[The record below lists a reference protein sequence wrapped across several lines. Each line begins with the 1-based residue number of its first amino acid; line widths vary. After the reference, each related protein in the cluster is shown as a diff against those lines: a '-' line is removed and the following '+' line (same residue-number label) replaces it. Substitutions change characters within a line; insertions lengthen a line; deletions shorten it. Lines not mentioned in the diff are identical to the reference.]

1 MHPASPPPDRNG
13 LDALLRNRPFLAL
26 WTGQLLAQVADKVFY
41 VLLIILLKTGDYRP
55 WPVSWQHSENSM
67 LSAVMIAYTL
77 PAIFFGSAAGIF
89 VDRFSKK
96 QMLIGCNVI
105 RALLIVALPF
115 LSKSFV
121 VLLGI
126 TFLVSTVTQFFAPA
140 EAAAIPLVVGREGL
154 MSANALFAS
163 STMGGII
170 VGMTIGE
177 PMLSLM
183 RYRWGEGS
191 QEFLLGGLYLVSAIL
206 IYAMRVK
213 EIHPGGS
220 AGNTHPWQ
228 DLKEGLRYLKYNK
241 LVSNAMVQLT
251 ILYSVFAAL
260 QVLAIGLSGKI
271 GLKETQFGFLLA
283 AAGVGMVLGAAFL
296 GHWGD
301 RVYNKPLP
309 LIGFL
314 MMGFVLAMFAF
325 TRQLWVGLGLSS
337 LFGFGASLI
346 NGPMQALIQE
356 KTPESMRGKVF
367 GLENNAINIALS
379 LPLAITGPLTDAV
392 SKAVGSDDLGLRV
405 VLMSLGFLV
414 SVMGI
419 AAWQHTRKVL
429 QDVV

>member
-1 MHPASPPPDRNG
+1 MHPASPPPDRSG

-26 WTGQLLAQVADKVFY
+26 WTGQLLAQVADKIFY
-41 VLLIILLKTGDYRP
+41 VLLIILLKTGGYTP
-55 WPVSWQHSENSM
+55 GQNTEHSM

-77 PAIFFGSAAGIF
+77 PAIVFGSAAGIV

-96 QMLIGCNVI
+96 QMLIACNVI

-115 LSKSFV
+115 LPKAFV
-121 VLLGI
+121 VLLTM

-140 EAAAIPLVVGREGL
+140 EAAAIPLAVGREGL

-177 PMLSLM
+177 PLFS
-183 RYRWGEGS
+183 WVKHSFGAAS
-191 QEFLLGGLYLVSAIL
+191 QEFLLGGLYLISAGL
-206 IYAMRVK
+206 IYTMRIK
-213 EIHPGGS
+213 EAHPGSSGK
-220 AGNTHPWQ
+220 NVHPWQ
-228 DLKEGLRYLKYNK
+228 DLKEGLRYLKHNH

-260 QVLAIGLSGKI
+260 QVLAIALSGKI

-283 AAGVGMVLGAAFL
+283 AAGIGMVFGAAFL

-301 RVYNKPLP
+301 RFHQKPLP

-325 TRQLWVGLGLSS
+325 VRQLWVGFGLSAV
-337 LFGFGASLI
+337 FGFGASLI

-379 LPLAITGPLTDAV
+379 LPLALTGPLTDAV
-392 SKAVGSDDLGLRV
+392 SKSVGSDDLGLRI
-405 VLMSLGFLV
+405 VLLSLGFLV
-414 SVMGI
+414 SVMGM
-419 AAWQHTRKVL
+419 AAWRHTRKVL
-429 QDVV
+429 QDVL

>member
-1 MHPASPPPDRNG
+1 MQS
-13 LDALLRNRPFLAL
+13 F
-26 WTGQLLAQVADKVFY
+26 Q
-41 VLLIILLKTGDYRP
+41 
-55 WPVSWQHSENSM
+55 NSM
-67 LSAVMIAYTL
+67 LSMVMIAYTV
-77 PAIFFGSAAGIF
+77 PAIVFGSAAGIV

-105 RALLIVALPF
+105 RAVLIVALAF
-115 LSKSFV
+115 LPKTFV
-121 VLLGI
+121 ILLAI
-126 TFLVSTVTQFFAPA
+126 TFLVSTITQFFAPA
-140 EAAAIPLVVGREGL
+140 EAAAIPLAVGREGL

-177 PMLSLM
+177 PIFTWIKHS
-183 RYRWGEGS
+183 YGPAS
-191 QEFLLGGLYLVSAIL
+191 QEFFLGGLYLISAAL
-206 IYAMRVK
+206 IYAMQIK
-213 EIHPGGS
+213 EPHVGS
-220 AGNTHPWQ
+220 NGKNIHPWQ
-228 DLKEGLRYLKYNK
+228 DFKEALRYLKHNS

-260 QVLAIGLSGKI
+260 QVLAIALSGKI

-283 AAGVGMVLGAAFL
+283 AAGVGMVFGAAFL

-301 RVYNKPLP
+301 RMHHKPLP

-325 TRQLWVGLGLSS
+325 ARVLWLGFGLSA

-379 LPLAITGPLTDAV
+379 LPLALTGPLTDTV
-392 SKAVGSDDLGLRV
+392 SKAVGSDDLGLRI
-405 VLMSLGFLV
+405 VLLSLGFLV
-414 SVMGI
+414 AVMGL

-429 QDVV
+429 QA

>member
-1 MHPASPPPDRNG
+1 MHPASPPPDRSG

-26 WTGQLLAQVADKVFY
+26 WTGQLLAQVADKIFY
-41 VLLIILLKTGDYRP
+41 VLLIILLKTGGYTP
-55 WPVSWQHSENSM
+55 GQNTEHSM

-77 PAIFFGSAAGIF
+77 PAIVFGSAAGIV

-96 QMLIGCNVI
+96 QMLIACNVI
-105 RALLIVALPF
+105 RAVLIVALPF
-115 LSKSFV
+115 LPKAFF
-121 VLLGI
+121 VLLTM

-140 EAAAIPLVVGREGL
+140 EAAAIPLAVGREGL

-177 PMLSLM
+177 PLFS
-183 RYRWGEGS
+183 WVKHSFGAAS
-191 QEFLLGGLYLVSAIL
+191 QEFLLGGLYLISAGL
-206 IYAMRVK
+206 IYTMRIK
-213 EIHPGGS
+213 EAHAGS
-220 AGNTHPWQ
+220 SGKNVHPWQ
-228 DLKEGLRYLKYNK
+228 DLKEGLRYLKHNH

-260 QVLAIGLSGKI
+260 QVLAIALSGKI

-283 AAGVGMVLGAAFL
+283 AAGVGMVFGAAFL
-296 GHWGD
+296 GHWGASFHQ
-301 RVYNKPLP
+301 KPLP

-325 TRQLWVGLGLSS
+325 VRQLWVGFGLSA

-379 LPLAITGPLTDAV
+379 LPLALTGPLTDAV
-392 SKAVGSDDLGLRV
+392 SKAVGSDDLGLRI
-405 VLMSLGFLV
+405 VLLSLGFLV
-414 SVMGI
+414 SVMGM
-419 AAWQHTRKVL
+419 AAWRHTRKVL

>member
-1 MHPASPPPDRNG
+1 MHPASPPPDRSG

-26 WTGQLLAQVADKVFY
+26 WTGQLLAQVADKIFY
-41 VLLIILLKTGDYRP
+41 VLLIILLKTGGYTP
-55 WPVSWQHSENSM
+55 GQNTEHSM

-77 PAIFFGSAAGIF
+77 PAIVFGSAAGIV

-96 QMLIGCNVI
+96 QMLIACNVI

-115 LSKSFV
+115 LPKAFV
-121 VLLGI
+121 VLLTM

-140 EAAAIPLVVGREGL
+140 EAAAIPLAVGREGL

-177 PMLSLM
+177 PLFS
-183 RYRWGEGS
+183 WVKHSFGAAS
-191 QEFLLGGLYLVSAIL
+191 QEFLLGGLYLISAGL
-206 IYAMRVK
+206 IYTMRIK
-213 EIHPGGS
+213 EAHAGS
-220 AGNTHPWQ
+220 SGKNVHPWQ
-228 DLKEGLRYLKYNK
+228 DLKEGLRYLKHNH

-260 QVLAIGLSGKI
+260 QVLAIALSGKI

-283 AAGVGMVLGAAFL
+283 AAGVGMVFGAAFL
-296 GHWGD
+296 GHWGASFHQ
-301 RVYNKPLP
+301 KPLP

-325 TRQLWVGLGLSS
+325 VRQLWVGFGLSA

-379 LPLAITGPLTDAV
+379 LPLALTGPLTDAV
-392 SKAVGSDDLGLRV
+392 SKAVGSDDLGLRI
-405 VLMSLGFLV
+405 VLLSLGFLV
-414 SVMGI
+414 SVMGM
-419 AAWQHTRKVL
+419 AAWRHTRKVL
-429 QDVV
+429 QDVL

>member
-1 MHPASPPPDRNG
+1 MHPASPPPDRSG

-26 WTGQLLAQVADKVFY
+26 WTGQLLAQVADKIFY
-41 VLLIILLKTGDYRP
+41 VLLIILIKTGGYI
-55 WPVSWQHSENSM
+55 PVQSFQNSM
-67 LSAVMIAYTL
+67 LSMVMIAYTV
-77 PAIFFGSAAGIF
+77 PAIVFGSAAGIV

-105 RALLIVALPF
+105 RAVLIVALAF
-115 LSKSFV
+115 LPKTFV
-121 VLLGI
+121 ILLAI
-126 TFLVSTVTQFFAPA
+126 TFLVSTITQFFAPA
-140 EAAAIPLVVGREGL
+140 EAAAIPLAVGREGL

-177 PMLSLM
+177 PIFTWIKHSYGLA
-183 RYRWGEGS
+183 S
-191 QEFLLGGLYLVSAIL
+191 QEFFLGGLYLISAAL
-206 IYAMRVK
+206 IYAMQIK
-213 EIHPGGS
+213 EPHVGS
-220 AGNTHPWQ
+220 NGKNIHPWQ
-228 DLKEGLRYLKYNK
+228 DFKEALRYLKHNS

-260 QVLAIGLSGKI
+260 QVLAIALSGKI

-283 AAGVGMVLGAAFL
+283 AAGVGMVFGAAFL

-301 RVYNKPLP
+301 RMHHKPLP

-325 TRQLWVGLGLSS
+325 ARVLWLGFGLSA

-379 LPLAITGPLTDAV
+379 LPLALTGPLTDAV
-392 SKAVGSDDLGLRV
+392 SKAVGSDDLGLRI
-405 VLMSLGFLV
+405 VLLSLGFLV
-414 SVMGI
+414 AVMGL

-429 QDVV
+429 QA

>member
-1 MHPASPPPDRNG
+1 MHPASPPPDRSG

-26 WTGQLLAQVADKVFY
+26 WTGQLLAQVADKIFY
-41 VLLIILLKTGDYRP
+41 VLLIILLKTGGYTP
-55 WPVSWQHSENSM
+55 GQNTEHSM

-77 PAIFFGSAAGIF
+77 PAIVFGSAAGIV

-96 QMLIGCNVI
+96 QMLIACNVI
-105 RALLIVALPF
+105 RAVLIIALPF
-115 LSKSFV
+115 LPKAFV
-121 VLLGI
+121 VLLTM

-140 EAAAIPLVVGREGL
+140 EAAAIPLAVGREGL

-177 PMLSLM
+177 PLFS
-183 RYRWGEGS
+183 WVKHSFGAAS
-191 QEFLLGGLYLVSAIL
+191 QEFLLGGLYLISAGL
-206 IYAMRVK
+206 IYTMRIK
-213 EIHPGGS
+213 EAHAGS
-220 AGNTHPWQ
+220 SGKNVHPWQ
-228 DLKEGLRYLKYNK
+228 DLKEGLRYLKHNH

-260 QVLAIGLSGKI
+260 QVLAIALSGKI

-283 AAGVGMVLGAAFL
+283 AAGVGMVFGAAFL
-296 GHWGD
+296 GHWGASFHQ
-301 RVYNKPLP
+301 KPLP

-325 TRQLWVGLGLSS
+325 VRQLWVGFGLSA

-379 LPLAITGPLTDAV
+379 LPLALTGPLTDAV
-392 SKAVGSDDLGLRV
+392 SKAVGSDDLGLRI
-405 VLMSLGFLV
+405 VLLSLGFLV
-414 SVMGI
+414 SVMGM
-419 AAWQHTRKVL
+419 AAWRHTRKVL
-429 QDVV
+429 QDVL

>member
-1 MHPASPPPDRNG
+1 MHPASPPPDRSG

-26 WTGQLLAQVADKVFY
+26 WTGQLLAQVADKIFY

-55 WPVSWQHSENSM
+55 WPVSWQYSENSM

-77 PAIFFGSAAGIF
+77 PAIFFGSAAGIV

-96 QMLIGCNVI
+96 QMLIGCNAI
-105 RALLIVALPF
+105 RAVLIVALPF
-115 LSKSFV
+115 LPKTFV
-121 VLLGI
+121 VLLAI

-140 EAAAIPLVVGREGL
+140 EAAAIPLAVGREGL

-177 PMLSLM
+177 PLFSWVKHSFGPA
-183 RYRWGEGS
+183 Y
-191 QEFLLGGLYLVSAIL
+191 QEFLLGGLYLISAGL
-206 IYAMRVK
+206 IYAMHIK
-213 EIHPGGS
+213 ENHGGS
-220 AGNTHPWQ
+220 GAKNVHPWQ
-228 DLKEGLRYLKYNK
+228 DLKEGLRYLKHNH

-260 QVLAIGLSGKI
+260 QVLAIALSGKI

-283 AAGVGMVLGAAFL
+283 AAGVGMVFGAAFL

-301 RVYNKPLP
+301 RMQQKPLP
-309 LIGFL
+309 LLGFL

-325 TRQLWVGLGLSS
+325 TRQLWLGFSLSA

-379 LPLAITGPLTDAV
+379 LPLAVTGPLTDAV
-392 SKAVGSDDLGLRV
+392 SKVVGSDDLGLRI
-405 VLMSLGFLV
+405 VLLSLGFLV
-414 SVMGI
+414 SVMGM
-419 AAWQHTRKVL
+419 AAWHHTRKVL
-429 QDVV
+429 KDAL

>member
-13 LDALLRNRPFLAL
+13 LDALFRNRPFLAL
-26 WTGQLLAQVADKVFY
+26 WTGQLLAQVADKIFY
-41 VLLIILLKTGDYRP
+41 VLLIILLKTGGYTP
-55 WPVSWQHSENSM
+55 GHNSENSM
-67 LSAVMIAYTL
+67 LSAVMIAYTV
-77 PAIFFGSAAGIF
+77 PAIVFGSIAGIV

-105 RALLIVALPF
+105 RALLIVAMTFLP
-115 LSKSFV
+115 KAFV
-121 VLLGI
+121 VLLVI

-140 EAAAIPLVVGREGL
+140 EAAAIPLAVGREGL

-177 PMLSLM
+177 PLFSLIKQS
-183 RYRWGEGS
+183 YGAGS
-191 QEFLLGGLYLVSAIL
+191 REFLLAALYLISAGL
-206 IYAMRVK
+206 IYGMRIK
-213 EIHPGGS
+213 ENHAGS
-220 AGNTHPWQ
+220 SAKKIHPWQ
-228 DLKEGLRYLKYNK
+228 DFKEGLRYLKSNP
-241 LVSNAMVQLT
+241 LVSNAMLQLT

-260 QVLAIGLSGKI
+260 QVLAIALSGKI

-283 AAGVGMVLGAAFL
+283 AAGVGMVFGAAFL

-325 TRQLWVGLGLSS
+325 TRQLWLGFSLSA

-356 KTPESMRGKVF
+356 QTPESMRGKVF
-367 GLENNAINIALS
+367 GFENNAINIALS

-392 SKAVGSDDLGLRV
+392 GKAVGSDDLGLRI
-405 VLMSLGFLV
+405 VLLSLGCLV
-414 SVMGI
+414 PVMGLV
-419 AAWQHTRKVL
+419 AWRHTRHVL

>member
-1 MHPASPPPDRNG
+1 MHPASPPPDRSG

-26 WTGQLLAQVADKVFY
+26 WTGQLLAQVADKIFY
-41 VLLIILLKTGDYRP
+41 VLLIILIKTGGYIP
-55 WPVSWQHSENSM
+55 AQSFQNSM
-67 LSAVMIAYTL
+67 LSMVMIAYTV
-77 PAIFFGSAAGIF
+77 PAIVFGSAAGIV

-105 RALLIVALPF
+105 RAVLIVALAF
-115 LSKSFV
+115 LPKTFV
-121 VLLGI
+121 ILLAI
-126 TFLVSTVTQFFAPA
+126 TFLVSTITQFFAPA
-140 EAAAIPLVVGREGL
+140 EAAAIPLAVGREGL

-177 PMLSLM
+177 PIFTWIKHSYGLA
-183 RYRWGEGS
+183 S
-191 QEFLLGGLYLVSAIL
+191 QEFFLGGLYLISAAL
-206 IYAMRVK
+206 IYAMQIK
-213 EIHPGGS
+213 EPHVGS
-220 AGNTHPWQ
+220 NGKNIHPWQ
-228 DLKEGLRYLKYNK
+228 DFKEALRYLKHNS

-260 QVLAIGLSGKI
+260 QVLAIALSGKI

-283 AAGVGMVLGAAFL
+283 AAGVGMVFGAAFL

-301 RVYNKPLP
+301 RMYHKPLP

-325 TRQLWVGLGLSS
+325 ARVLWLGFGLSA

-379 LPLAITGPLTDAV
+379 LPLALTGPLTDAV
-392 SKAVGSDDLGLRV
+392 SKAVGSDDLGLRI
-405 VLMSLGFLV
+405 VLLSLGFLV
-414 SVMGI
+414 AVMGL

-429 QDVV
+429 QA

>member
-1 MHPASPPPDRNG
+1 MHPASPPPDRSG

-26 WTGQLLAQVADKVFY
+26 WTGQLLAQVADKIFY
-41 VLLIILLKTGDYRP
+41 VLLIILIKTGGYI
-55 WPVSWQHSENSM
+55 PVQSFQNSM
-67 LSAVMIAYTL
+67 LSMVMIAYTV
-77 PAIFFGSAAGIF
+77 PAIVFGSAAGIV

-105 RALLIVALPF
+105 RAVLIVALAF
-115 LSKSFV
+115 LPKTFV
-121 VLLGI
+121 ILLAI
-126 TFLVSTVTQFFAPA
+126 TFLVSTITQFFAPA
-140 EAAAIPLVVGREGL
+140 EAAAIPLAVGREGL

-177 PMLSLM
+177 PIFTWIKHSYGLA
-183 RYRWGEGS
+183 S
-191 QEFLLGGLYLVSAIL
+191 QEFFLGGLYLISAAL
-206 IYAMRVK
+206 IYAMQIK
-213 EIHPGGS
+213 EPHVGS
-220 AGNTHPWQ
+220 NGKNIHPWQ
-228 DLKEGLRYLKYNK
+228 DFKEALRYLKHNS

-260 QVLAIGLSGKI
+260 QVLAIALSGKI

-283 AAGVGMVLGAAFL
+283 AAGVGMVFGAAFL

-301 RVYNKPLP
+301 RMHHKPLP

-325 TRQLWVGLGLSS
+325 ARVLWLGFGLSA

-379 LPLAITGPLTDAV
+379 LPLALTGPLTDAV
-392 SKAVGSDDLGLRV
+392 SKAVGSDDLGLRI
-405 VLMSLGFLV
+405 VLLSLGFLV
-414 SVMGI
+414 TVMGL

-429 QDVV
+429 QAEKHL

>member
-1 MHPASPPPDRNG
+1 MHPASPPPDRSG

-26 WTGQLLAQVADKVFY
+26 WTGQLLAQVADKIFY
-41 VLLIILLKTGDYRP
+41 VLLIILLKTGGYTP
-55 WPVSWQHSENSM
+55 GQNTEHSM

-77 PAIFFGSAAGIF
+77 PAIVFGSAAGIV

-96 QMLIGCNVI
+96 QMLIACNVI

-115 LSKSFV
+115 LPKAFV
-121 VLLGI
+121 VLLTM

-140 EAAAIPLVVGREGL
+140 EAAAIPLAVGREGL

-177 PMLSLM
+177 PLFS
-183 RYRWGEGS
+183 WVKHSFGPAS
-191 QEFLLGGLYLVSAIL
+191 QEFLLGGLYLISAGL
-206 IYAMRVK
+206 IYTMRIK
-213 EIHPGGS
+213 EAHAGS
-220 AGNTHPWQ
+220 SGKNVHPWQ
-228 DLKEGLRYLKYNK
+228 DLKEGLRYLKHNH

-260 QVLAIGLSGKI
+260 QVLAIALSGKI

-283 AAGVGMVLGAAFL
+283 AAGVGMVFGAAFL
-296 GHWGD
+296 GHWGASFHQ
-301 RVYNKPLP
+301 KPLP

-325 TRQLWVGLGLSS
+325 VRQLWVGFGLSAV
-337 LFGFGASLI
+337 FGFGASLI

-379 LPLAITGPLTDAV
+379 LPLALTGPLTDAV
-392 SKAVGSDDLGLRV
+392 SKAVGSDDLGLRI
-405 VLMSLGFLV
+405 VLLSLGFLV
-414 SVMGI
+414 SVMGM
-419 AAWQHTRKVL
+419 AAWRHTRKVL

>member
-1 MHPASPPPDRNG
+1 MHPASPPPDRSG

-26 WTGQLLAQVADKVFY
+26 WTGQLLAQVADKIFY
-41 VLLIILLKTGDYRP
+41 VLLIILLKTGGYIP
-55 WPVSWQHSENSM
+55 GQNFENSM
-67 LSAVMIAYTL
+67 LSMVMIAYTV
-77 PAIFFGSAAGIF
+77 PAIVFGSAAGIV

-105 RALLIVALPF
+105 RAMLIVALPF
-115 LSKSFV
+115 LPKTFV
-121 VLLGI
+121 VLLVI
-126 TFLVSTVTQFFAPA
+126 TFLVSTITQFFAPA
-140 EAAAIPLVVGREGL
+140 EAAAVPLAVGREGL
-154 MSANALFAS
+154 MAANALFAS

-170 VGMTIGE
+170 IGMTIGE
-177 PMLSLM
+177 PVFTWIKHS
-183 RYRWGEGS
+183 YGS
-191 QEFLLGGLYLVSAIL
+191 AYQEFFLGGLYLISAAL
-206 IYAMRVK
+206 IYAMRIK
-213 EIHPGGS
+213 ETHVGS
-220 AGNTHPWQ
+220 NAKNIHPWQ
-228 DLKEGLRYLKYNK
+228 DFKEGLRYLKHNR

-260 QVLAIGLSGKI
+260 QVLAIALSGKI

-283 AAGVGMVLGAAFL
+283 AAGVGMVFGAAFL

-301 RVYNKPLP
+301 RMHHKPLP

-325 TRQLWVGLGLSS
+325 TRQLWLGFGLSA

-392 SKAVGSDDLGLRV
+392 SKAVSSDDLGLRI

-414 SVMGI
+414 ALMGI
-419 AAWQHTRKVL
+419 AAWRHTSKVL
-429 QDVV
+429 KDAL

>member
-1 MHPASPPPDRNG
+1 MHPASPPPDRSG

-26 WTGQLLAQVADKVFY
+26 WTGQLLAQVADKIFY

-67 LSAVMIAYTL
+67 LSAVMIAYTV
-77 PAIFFGSAAGIF
+77 PAIVFGSVAGIV

-96 QMLIGCNVI
+96 QMLIACNVI
-105 RALLIVALPF
+105 RAALIVALPF
-115 LSKSFV
+115 LPKAFV
-121 VLLGI
+121 VLLTM
-126 TFLVSTVTQFFAPA
+126 TFLISTVTQFFAPA
-140 EAAAIPLVVGREGL
+140 EQAAIPLAVGREGL

-177 PMLSLM
+177 PLFS
-183 RYRWGEGS
+183 WVKHSFGAAS
-191 QEFLLGGLYLVSAIL
+191 QEFLLGGLYLISAGL
-206 IYAMRVK
+206 IYAMRIK
-213 EIHPGGS
+213 ESHAGS
-220 AGNTHPWQ
+220 SGKNVHPWQ
-228 DLKEGLRYLKYNK
+228 DLKEGLRYLKHNH

-260 QVLAIGLSGKI
+260 QVLAIALSGKI

-283 AAGVGMVLGAAFL
+283 AAGVGMVFGAAFL
-296 GHWGD
+296 GHWGG
-301 RVYNKPLP
+301 RFHHKPLP

-325 TRQLWVGLGLSS
+325 TRQLWVGFGLSA

-379 LPLAITGPLTDAV
+379 VPLAITGPLTDAV
-392 SKAVGSDDLGLRV
+392 SKAVRSDDLGLRI
-405 VLMSLGFLV
+405 VLLSLGFLV
-414 SVMGI
+414 SVMGM
-419 AAWQHTRKVL
+419 AAWRHTRKVL
-429 QDVV
+429 QDVI

>member
-1 MHPASPPPDRNG
+1 MHPASPPPDRSG

-26 WTGQLLAQVADKVFY
+26 WTGQLLAQVADKIFY
-41 VLLIILLKTGDYRP
+41 VLLIILLKTGGYTP
-55 WPVSWQHSENSM
+55 GQNTEHSM

-77 PAIFFGSAAGIF
+77 PAIVFGSAAGIV

-96 QMLIGCNVI
+96 QMLIACNLI
-105 RALLIVALPF
+105 RAVLIVALPF
-115 LSKSFV
+115 LPKAFF
-121 VLLGI
+121 VLLTM

-140 EAAAIPLVVGREGL
+140 EAAAIPLAVGREGL

-177 PMLSLM
+177 PLFS
-183 RYRWGEGS
+183 WVKHSFGAAS
-191 QEFLLGGLYLVSAIL
+191 QQFLLGGLYLISAGL
-206 IYAMRVK
+206 IYAMRIK
-213 EIHPGGS
+213 EAHGGS
-220 AGNTHPWQ
+220 SGKNVHPWQ
-228 DLKEGLRYLKYNK
+228 DLKEGLRYVKHNH

-260 QVLAIGLSGKI
+260 QVLAIALSGKI

-283 AAGVGMVLGAAFL
+283 AAGVGMVFGAAFL

-301 RVYNKPLP
+301 RFHHKPLP

-325 TRQLWVGLGLSS
+325 VRQLWVGFGLSA

-379 LPLAITGPLTDAV
+379 LPLALTGPLTDAV
-392 SKAVGSDDLGLRV
+392 SKAVGSDDLGLRI
-405 VLMSLGFLV
+405 VLLSLGFLV
-414 SVMGI
+414 SLMGM
-419 AAWQHTRKVL
+419 AAWRHTRKVL

>member
-1 MHPASPPPDRNG
+1 MHPASPPPDRSG

-26 WTGQLLAQVADKVFY
+26 WTGQLLAQVADKIFY
-41 VLLIILLKTGDYRP
+41 VLLIILLKTGGYTP
-55 WPVSWQHSENSM
+55 GSNTEHSM

-77 PAIFFGSAAGIF
+77 PAIVFGSAAGIV

-96 QMLIGCNVI
+96 QMLIACNVI

-115 LSKSFV
+115 LPKAFV
-121 VLLGI
+121 VLLTM

-140 EAAAIPLVVGREGL
+140 EAAAIPLAVGREGL

-177 PMLSLM
+177 PLFS
-183 RYRWGEGS
+183 WVKHSFGAAS
-191 QEFLLGGLYLVSAIL
+191 QEFLLGGLYLISAGL
-206 IYAMRVK
+206 IYTMRIK
-213 EIHPGGS
+213 EAHAGS
-220 AGNTHPWQ
+220 SGKNVHPWQ
-228 DLKEGLRYLKYNK
+228 DLKEGLRYLKHNH

-260 QVLAIGLSGKI
+260 QVLAIALSGKI

-283 AAGVGMVLGAAFL
+283 AAGVGMVFGAAFL

-301 RVYNKPLP
+301 RFHQKPLP

-325 TRQLWVGLGLSS
+325 VRHLWVGFGLSAV
-337 LFGFGASLI
+337 FGFGASLI

-379 LPLAITGPLTDAV
+379 LPLALTGPLTDAV
-392 SKAVGSDDLGLRV
+392 SKAVGSDDLGLRI
-405 VLMSLGFLV
+405 VLLSLGFLV
-414 SVMGI
+414 SVMGM
-419 AAWQHTRKVL
+419 AAWRHTRKVL

>member
-1 MHPASPPPDRNG
+1 MHPASPPPDRSG

-26 WTGQLLAQVADKVFY
+26 WTGQLLAQVADKIFY
-41 VLLIILLKTGDYRP
+41 VLLIILLKTGGYTP
-55 WPVSWQHSENSM
+55 GQNTEHSM

-77 PAIFFGSAAGIF
+77 PAIVFGSAAGIV

-96 QMLIGCNVI
+96 QMLIACNVI
-105 RALLIVALPF
+105 RAVLIVALPF
-115 LSKSFV
+115 LPKAFV
-121 VLLGI
+121 VLLTM

-140 EAAAIPLVVGREGL
+140 EAAAIPLAVGREGL

-177 PMLSLM
+177 PLFS
-183 RYRWGEGS
+183 WVKHSFGAAS
-191 QEFLLGGLYLVSAIL
+191 QEFLLGGLYLISAGL
-206 IYAMRVK
+206 IYTMRIK
-213 EIHPGGS
+213 EAHPGSSGK
-220 AGNTHPWQ
+220 NIHPWQ
-228 DLKEGLRYLKYNK
+228 DLKEGLRYLKHNH

-260 QVLAIGLSGKI
+260 QVLAIALSGKI

-283 AAGVGMVLGAAFL
+283 AAGVGMVFGAAFL
-296 GHWGD
+296 GHWGASFHQ
-301 RVYNKPLP
+301 KPLP

-325 TRQLWVGLGLSS
+325 VRQLWVGFGLSA

-379 LPLAITGPLTDAV
+379 LPLALTGPLTDAV
-392 SKAVGSDDLGLRV
+392 SKAVGDDDLGLRI
-405 VLMSLGFLV
+405 VLLSLGFLV
-414 SVMGI
+414 SVMGM
-419 AAWQHTRKVL
+419 AAWRHTRKVL

>member
-1 MHPASPPPDRNG
+1 MHPASPPPDRSG

-26 WTGQLLAQVADKVFY
+26 WTGQLLAQVADKIFY
-41 VLLIILLKTGDYRP
+41 VLLIILLKTGGYTP
-55 WPVSWQHSENSM
+55 GQNTEHSM

-77 PAIFFGSAAGIF
+77 PAIVFGSAAGIV

-96 QMLIGCNVI
+96 QMMIACNVI

-115 LSKSFV
+115 LPKAFV
-121 VLLGI
+121 VLLTM

-140 EAAAIPLVVGREGL
+140 EAAAIPLAVGREGL

-177 PMLSLM
+177 PLFS
-183 RYRWGEGS
+183 WVKHSFGAAS
-191 QEFLLGGLYLVSAIL
+191 QEFLLGGLYLISAGL
-206 IYAMRVK
+206 IYTMRIK
-213 EIHPGGS
+213 EAHPGSSGK
-220 AGNTHPWQ
+220 NVHPWQ
-228 DLKEGLRYLKYNK
+228 DLKEGLRYLKQNH

-260 QVLAIGLSGKI
+260 QVLAIALSGKI

-283 AAGVGMVLGAAFL
+283 AAGIGMVFGAAFL
-296 GHWGD
+296 GHWGASFHQ
-301 RVYNKPLP
+301 KPLP

-325 TRQLWVGLGLSS
+325 VRQLWVGFGLSAV
-337 LFGFGASLI
+337 FGFGASLI

-379 LPLAITGPLTDAV
+379 LPLALTGPLTDAV
-392 SKAVGSDDLGLRV
+392 SKAVGSDDLGLRI
-405 VLMSLGFLV
+405 VLLSLGFLV
-414 SVMGI
+414 SVMGM
-419 AAWQHTRKVL
+419 AAWRHTRKVL

>member
-1 MHPASPPPDRNG
+1 MHPASPPPDRSG

-26 WTGQLLAQVADKVFY
+26 WTGQLLAQVADKIFY
-41 VLLIILLKTGDYRP
+41 VLLIILLKTGGYTP
-55 WPVSWQHSENSM
+55 GQNTEHSM

-77 PAIFFGSAAGIF
+77 PAIVFGSAAGIV

-96 QMLIGCNVI
+96 QMLIACNVI
-105 RALLIVALPF
+105 RAVLIVALPF
-115 LSKSFV
+115 LPKAFF
-121 VLLGI
+121 VLLTM

-140 EAAAIPLVVGREGL
+140 EAAAIPLAVGREGL

-177 PMLSLM
+177 PLFS
-183 RYRWGEGS
+183 WVKHSFGAAS
-191 QEFLLGGLYLVSAIL
+191 QEFLLGGLYLISAGL
-206 IYAMRVK
+206 IYTMRIK
-213 EIHPGGS
+213 EAHPGSSGK
-220 AGNTHPWQ
+220 NVHPWQ
-228 DLKEGLRYLKYNK
+228 DLKEGLRYVKHNH

-260 QVLAIGLSGKI
+260 QVLAIALSGKI

-283 AAGVGMVLGAAFL
+283 AAGVGMVFGAAFL
-296 GHWGD
+296 GHWGASFHQ
-301 RVYNKPLP
+301 KPLP

-325 TRQLWVGLGLSS
+325 VRQLWVGFGLSA

-379 LPLAITGPLTDAV
+379 LPLALTGPLTDAV
-392 SKAVGSDDLGLRV
+392 SKAVGSDDLGLRI
-405 VLMSLGFLV
+405 VLLSLGFLV
-414 SVMGI
+414 SVMGM
-419 AAWQHTRKVL
+419 AAWKHTRKVL
-429 QDVV
+429 QDAL

>member
-1 MHPASPPPDRNG
+1 MHPASPPPDRSG

-26 WTGQLLAQVADKVFY
+26 WTGQLLAQVADKIFY
-41 VLLIILLKTGDYRP
+41 VLLIILLKTGGYTP
-55 WPVSWQHSENSM
+55 GQNTEHSM

-77 PAIFFGSAAGIF
+77 PAIVFGSAAGIV

-96 QMLIGCNVI
+96 QMLIACNVI
-105 RALLIVALPF
+105 RAVLIVALPF
-115 LSKSFV
+115 LPKAFV
-121 VLLGI
+121 VLLTI

-140 EAAAIPLVVGREGL
+140 EAAAIPLAVGREGL

-177 PMLSLM
+177 PLFS
-183 RYRWGEGS
+183 WVKHSFGAAS
-191 QEFLLGGLYLVSAIL
+191 QEFLLGGLYLISAGL
-206 IYAMRVK
+206 IYTMRIK
-213 EIHPGGS
+213 EAHPGSSGK
-220 AGNTHPWQ
+220 NVHPWQ
-228 DLKEGLRYLKYNK
+228 DLKEGLRYVKHNH

-260 QVLAIGLSGKI
+260 QVLAIALSGKI

-283 AAGVGMVLGAAFL
+283 AAGVGMVFGAAFL
-296 GHWGD
+296 GHWGASFHH
-301 RVYNKPLP
+301 KPLP

-325 TRQLWVGLGLSS
+325 VRQLWVGFGLSA

-379 LPLAITGPLTDAV
+379 LPLALTGPLTDAV
-392 SKAVGSDDLGLRV
+392 SKAVGSDDLGLRI
-405 VLMSLGFLV
+405 VLLSLGFLV
-414 SVMGI
+414 SVMGM
-419 AAWQHTRKVL
+419 AAWRHTRKVL

>member
-1 MHPASPPPDRNG
+1 MHPASPPPDRSG
-13 LDALLRNRPFLAL
+13 LDALFRNRPFLAL
-26 WTGQLLAQVADKVFY
+26 WTGQLLAQVADKIFY
-41 VLLIILLKTGDYRP
+41 VLLIILLKTGGYTLG
-55 WPVSWQHSENSM
+55 QNSENSM
-67 LSAVMIAYTL
+67 LSMVMIAYTL
-77 PAIFFGSAAGIF
+77 PAIFFGSVAGIV

-105 RALLIVALPF
+105 RALLIVAMPF
-115 LSKSFV
+115 FPKAFV
-121 VLLGI
+121 VLLVI

-140 EAAAIPLVVGREGL
+140 EAAAIPLAVGREGL

-177 PMLSLM
+177 PLFT
-183 RYRWGEGS
+183 WIKNQFGGGS
-191 QEFLLGGLYLVSAIL
+191 REFLLGGLYLISAGL
-206 IYAMRVK
+206 IYAMRIK
-213 EIHPGGS
+213 ETHAGS
-220 AGNTHPWQ
+220 SAKNIHPWQ
-228 DLKEGLRYLKYNK
+228 DFKEGLRYLKRNS

-260 QVLAIGLSGKI
+260 QVLAIALSGKI

-283 AAGVGMVLGAAFL
+283 AAGVGMVFGAAFL

-325 TRQLWVGLGLSS
+325 TRQLWVGFGLSA

-392 SKAVGSDDLGLRV
+392 GKAVGSDDLGLRI
-405 VLMSLGFLV
+405 VLLSLGFLV
-414 SVMGI
+414 PVMGL
-419 AAWQHTRKVL
+419 AAWRHTKNVL

>member
-1 MHPASPPPDRNG
+1 MHPASPPPDRSG

-26 WTGQLLAQVADKVFY
+26 WTGQLLAQVADKIFY
-41 VLLIILLKTGDYRP
+41 VLLIILLKTGGYTP
-55 WPVSWQHSENSM
+55 GQNTEHSM

-77 PAIFFGSAAGIF
+77 PAIVFGSAAGIV

-96 QMLIGCNVI
+96 QMLIACNLI
-105 RALLIVALPF
+105 RAVLIVALPF
-115 LSKSFV
+115 LPKAFF
-121 VLLGI
+121 VLLTM

-140 EAAAIPLVVGREGL
+140 EAAAIPLAVGREGL

-177 PMLSLM
+177 PLFS
-183 RYRWGEGS
+183 WVKHSFGAAS
-191 QEFLLGGLYLVSAIL
+191 QEFLLGGLYLISAGL
-206 IYAMRVK
+206 IYTMRIK
-213 EIHPGGS
+213 EAHGGS
-220 AGNTHPWQ
+220 SGKNVHPWQ
-228 DLKEGLRYLKYNK
+228 DLKEGLRYLKHNH

-260 QVLAIGLSGKI
+260 QVLAIALSGKI

-283 AAGVGMVLGAAFL
+283 AAGVGMVFGAAFL
-296 GHWGD
+296 GHWGASFHQ
-301 RVYNKPLP
+301 KPLP

-325 TRQLWVGLGLSS
+325 VRQLWVGFGLSAM
-337 LFGFGASLI
+337 FGFGASLI

-379 LPLAITGPLTDAV
+379 LPLALTGPLTDAV
-392 SKAVGSDDLGLRV
+392 SKAVGSDDLGLRI
-405 VLMSLGFLV
+405 VLLSLGFLV
-414 SVMGI
+414 SVMGM
-419 AAWQHTRKVL
+419 AAWRHTRKVL
-429 QDVV
+429 QDVL

>member
-41 VLLIILLKTGDYRP
+41 VLLIILLKSGDYRP

-115 LSKSFV
+115 LSKSFI
-121 VLLGI
+121 VLLAI

-183 RYRWGEGS
+183 KYKLGEGS
-191 QEFLLGGLYLVSAIL
+191 QEFLLGGLYVVSAGL

-220 AGNTHPWQ
+220 AGKINPWQ

-283 AAGVGMVLGAAFL
+283 AAGVGMVFGAAFL

-301 RVYNKPLP
+301 RVYKKPLP

-325 TRQLWVGLGLSS
+325 TRQLWLGFSLSAV
-337 LFGFGASLI
+337 FGFGASLV

-419 AAWQHTRKVL
+419 AAWHHTRKVL

>member
-1 MHPASPPPDRNG
+1 MHPASPPPDRSG

-26 WTGQLLAQVADKVFY
+26 WTGQLLAQVADKIFY
-41 VLLIILLKTGDYRP
+41 VLLIILLKTGGYTP
-55 WPVSWQHSENSM
+55 GQNTEHSM

-77 PAIFFGSAAGIF
+77 PAIVFGSAAGIV

-96 QMLIGCNVI
+96 QMLIACNVI

-115 LSKSFV
+115 LPKAFI
-121 VLLGI
+121 VLLTM

-140 EAAAIPLVVGREGL
+140 EAAAIPLAVGREGL

-177 PMLSLM
+177 PLFS
-183 RYRWGEGS
+183 WVKHSFGAAS
-191 QEFLLGGLYLVSAIL
+191 QEFLLGGLYLISAGL
-206 IYAMRVK
+206 IYAMRIK
-213 EIHPGGS
+213 EAHPGSSGK
-220 AGNTHPWQ
+220 NVHPWQ
-228 DLKEGLRYLKYNK
+228 DLKEGLRYLKHNH

-260 QVLAIGLSGKI
+260 QVLAIALSGKI

-283 AAGVGMVLGAAFL
+283 AAGVGMVFGAAFL
-296 GHWGD
+296 GHWGASFHQ
-301 RVYNKPLP
+301 KPLP

-314 MMGFVLAMFAF
+314 MMGLVLAMFAF
-325 TRQLWVGLGLSS
+325 VRQLWVGFGLSAV
-337 LFGFGASLI
+337 FGFGASLI

-379 LPLAITGPLTDAV
+379 LPLALTGPLTDAV
-392 SKAVGSDDLGLRV
+392 SKAVGSDDLGLRI
-405 VLMSLGFLV
+405 VLLSLGFLV
-414 SVMGI
+414 SVMGM
-419 AAWQHTRKVL
+419 AAWRHTRKVL

>member
-1 MHPASPPPDRNG
+1 MHPASPPPDRSG

-26 WTGQLLAQVADKVFY
+26 WTGQLLAQVADKIFY
-41 VLLIILLKTGDYRP
+41 VLLIILLKTGGYTP
-55 WPVSWQHSENSM
+55 GQNTEHSM

-77 PAIFFGSAAGIF
+77 PAIVFGSAAGIV

-96 QMLIGCNVI
+96 QMLIACNVI

-115 LSKSFV
+115 LPKAFV
-121 VLLGI
+121 VLLTM

-140 EAAAIPLVVGREGL
+140 EAAAIPLAVGREGL

-177 PMLSLM
+177 PLFS
-183 RYRWGEGS
+183 WVKHSFGAAS
-191 QEFLLGGLYLVSAIL
+191 QEFLLGGLYLISAGL
-206 IYAMRVK
+206 IYTMRIK
-213 EIHPGGS
+213 EAHGGGS
-220 AGNTHPWQ
+220 GKNVHPWQ
-228 DLKEGLRYLKYNK
+228 DLKEGLRYLKHNH

-260 QVLAIGLSGKI
+260 QVLAIALSGKI

-283 AAGVGMVLGAAFL
+283 AAGVGMVFGAAFL
-296 GHWGD
+296 GHWGASFHQ
-301 RVYNKPLP
+301 KPLP

-325 TRQLWVGLGLSS
+325 VRQLWVGFGLSA

-379 LPLAITGPLTDAV
+379 LPLALTGPLTDAV
-392 SKAVGSDDLGLRV
+392 SKAVGSDDLGLRI
-405 VLMSLGFLV
+405 VLLSLGVLV
-414 SVMGI
+414 SVMGM
-419 AAWQHTRKVL
+419 AAWRHTRKVL

>member
-1 MHPASPPPDRNG
+1 MHPASPPPDRSG

-26 WTGQLLAQVADKVFY
+26 WTGQLLAQVADKIFY
-41 VLLIILLKTGDYRP
+41 VLLIILLKTGGYTP
-55 WPVSWQHSENSM
+55 GQNTEHSM

-77 PAIFFGSAAGIF
+77 PAIVFGSAAGIV

-96 QMLIGCNVI
+96 QMLIACNVI
-105 RALLIVALPF
+105 RAVLIVALPF
-115 LSKSFV
+115 LPKAFV
-121 VLLGI
+121 VLLTM

-140 EAAAIPLVVGREGL
+140 EAAAIPLAVGREGL

-177 PMLSLM
+177 PLFS
-183 RYRWGEGS
+183 WVKHSFGAAS
-191 QEFLLGGLYLVSAIL
+191 QEFLLGGLYLISAGL
-206 IYAMRVK
+206 IYTMRIK
-213 EIHPGGS
+213 EAHPGSSGK
-220 AGNTHPWQ
+220 NVHPWQ
-228 DLKEGLRYLKYNK
+228 DLKEGLRYLKHNH

-260 QVLAIGLSGKI
+260 QVLAIALSGKI

-283 AAGVGMVLGAAFL
+283 AAGVGMVFGAAFL
-296 GHWGD
+296 GHWGASFHQ
-301 RVYNKPLP
+301 KPLP

-325 TRQLWVGLGLSS
+325 VRQLWVGFGLSAV
-337 LFGFGASLI
+337 FGFGASLI

-379 LPLAITGPLTDAV
+379 LPLALTGPLTDAV
-392 SKAVGSDDLGLRV
+392 SNAVGSEDKGLQI
-405 VLMSLGFLV
+405 VLLSLGFLV
-414 SVMGI
+414 SVMGM
-419 AAWQHTRKVL
+419 AAWRHTRKVL
-429 QDVV
+429 QDVL

>member
-1 MHPASPPPDRNG
+1 MHPASPPPDRSG

-26 WTGQLLAQVADKVFY
+26 WTGQLLAQVADKIFY
-41 VLLIILLKTGDYRP
+41 VLLIILLKTGGYTP
-55 WPVSWQHSENSM
+55 GQNTEHSM

-77 PAIFFGSAAGIF
+77 PAIVFGSAAGIV

-96 QMLIGCNVI
+96 QMLIACNVI
-105 RALLIVALPF
+105 RAVLIVALPF
-115 LSKSFV
+115 LPKAFV
-121 VLLGI
+121 VLLTM

-140 EAAAIPLVVGREGL
+140 EAAAIPLAVGREGL

-177 PMLSLM
+177 PLFS
-183 RYRWGEGS
+183 WVKHSFGAAS
-191 QEFLLGGLYLVSAIL
+191 QEFLLGGLYLISAGL
-206 IYAMRVK
+206 IYTMRIK
-213 EIHPGGS
+213 EAHPGSSGK
-220 AGNTHPWQ
+220 NVHPWQ
-228 DLKEGLRYLKYNK
+228 DLKEGLRYVKHNH

-260 QVLAIGLSGKI
+260 QVLAIALSGKI

-283 AAGVGMVLGAAFL
+283 AAGVGMVFGAAFL

-301 RVYNKPLP
+301 RFHQKPLP

-325 TRQLWVGLGLSS
+325 VRHLWVGFGLSA

-379 LPLAITGPLTDAV
+379 LPLALTGPLTDAV
-392 SKAVGSDDLGLRV
+392 SKAVGSDDLGLRI
-405 VLMSLGFLV
+405 VLLSLGFLV
-414 SVMGI
+414 SVMGM
-419 AAWQHTRKVL
+419 AAWRHTRKVL

>member
-1 MHPASPPPDRNG
+1 MHPASPPPDRSG

-26 WTGQLLAQVADKVFY
+26 WTGQLLAQVADKIFY
-41 VLLIILLKTGDYRP
+41 VLLIILLKTGGYTP
-55 WPVSWQHSENSM
+55 GQNTEHSM

-77 PAIFFGSAAGIF
+77 PAIVFGSAAGIV

-96 QMLIGCNVI
+96 QMLIACNVI

-115 LSKSFV
+115 LPKAFV
-121 VLLGI
+121 VLLTM

-140 EAAAIPLVVGREGL
+140 EAAAIPLAVGREGL

-177 PMLSLM
+177 PLFS
-183 RYRWGEGS
+183 WVKHSFGPAS
-191 QEFLLGGLYLVSAIL
+191 QEFLLGGLYLISAGL
-206 IYAMRVK
+206 IYTMRIK
-213 EIHPGGS
+213 EAHAGS
-220 AGNTHPWQ
+220 SGKNIHPWQ
-228 DLKEGLRYLKYNK
+228 DLKEGLRYLKQNH

-260 QVLAIGLSGKI
+260 QVLAIALSGKI

-283 AAGVGMVLGAAFL
+283 AAGIGMVFGAAFL
-296 GHWGD
+296 GHWGASFHQ
-301 RVYNKPLP
+301 KPLP

-325 TRQLWVGLGLSS
+325 VRQLWVGFGLSAV
-337 LFGFGASLI
+337 FGFGASLI

-379 LPLAITGPLTDAV
+379 LPLALTGPLTDAV
-392 SKAVGSDDLGLRV
+392 SKAVGSDDLGLRI
-405 VLMSLGFLV
+405 VLLSLGFLV
-414 SVMGI
+414 SVMGM
-419 AAWQHTRKVL
+419 AAWRHTRKVL

>member
-1 MHPASPPPDRNG
+1 MHPASPPPDRSG

-26 WTGQLLAQVADKVFY
+26 WTGQLLAQVADKIFY
-41 VLLIILLKTGDYRP
+41 VLLIILLKTGGYTP
-55 WPVSWQHSENSM
+55 AQNFENSM
-67 LSAVMIAYTL
+67 LSMVMIAYTV
-77 PAIFFGSAAGIF
+77 PAIVFGSAAGIV

-105 RALLIVALPF
+105 RAVLIVALPF
-115 LSKSFV
+115 LPKTFV
-121 VLLGI
+121 ILLAI
-126 TFLVSTVTQFFAPA
+126 TFLVSTITQFFAPA
-140 EAAAIPLVVGREGL
+140 EAAAIPLAVGREGL

-177 PMLSLM
+177 PVFTWIKHS
-183 RYRWGEGS
+183 YGAAS
-191 QEFLLGGLYLVSAIL
+191 QEFFLGGLYLISAAL
-206 IYAMRVK
+206 IYAMRIK
-213 EIHPGGS
+213 ETHVGS
-220 AGNTHPWQ
+220 NAKNIHPWQ
-228 DLKEGLRYLKYNK
+228 DFKEGLRYLKHNH

-260 QVLAIGLSGKI
+260 QVLAIALSGKI

-283 AAGVGMVLGAAFL
+283 AAGVGMVFGAAFL

-301 RVYNKPLP
+301 RMHHKPLP

-325 TRQLWVGLGLSS
+325 ARVLWVGFALSA

-379 LPLAITGPLTDAV
+379 LPLALTGPLTDAV
-392 SKAVGSDDLGLRV
+392 SKAVGSDDLGLRI
-405 VLMSLGFLV
+405 VLLSLGFLV
-414 SVMGI
+414 SVMGM
-419 AAWQHTRKVL
+419 AAWKHTRKVL
-429 QDVV
+429 QDAL

>member
-1 MHPASPPPDRNG
+1 MHPASPPPDRSG

-26 WTGQLLAQVADKVFY
+26 WTGQLLAQVADKIFY
-41 VLLIILLKTGDYRP
+41 VLLIILLKTGGYTP
-55 WPVSWQHSENSM
+55 GQNTEHSM

-77 PAIFFGSAAGIF
+77 PAIVFGSAAGIV

-96 QMLIGCNVI
+96 QMLIACNVI

-115 LSKSFV
+115 LPKAFI
-121 VLLGI
+121 VLLTM

-140 EAAAIPLVVGREGL
+140 EAAAIPLAVGREGL

-177 PMLSLM
+177 PLFS
-183 RYRWGEGS
+183 WVKHSFGAAS
-191 QEFLLGGLYLVSAIL
+191 QEFLLGGLYLISAGL
-206 IYAMRVK
+206 IYTMRIK
-213 EIHPGGS
+213 EAHPGSSGK
-220 AGNTHPWQ
+220 NVHPWQ
-228 DLKEGLRYLKYNK
+228 DLKEGLRYLKHNH

-260 QVLAIGLSGKI
+260 QVLAIALSGKI

-283 AAGVGMVLGAAFL
+283 AAGVGMVFGAAFL
-296 GHWGD
+296 GHWGASFQQ
-301 RVYNKPLP
+301 KPLP

-325 TRQLWVGLGLSS
+325 VRQLWVGFGLSA

-379 LPLAITGPLTDAV
+379 LPLALTGPLTDAV
-392 SKAVGSDDLGLRV
+392 SKAVGSDDLGLRI
-405 VLMSLGFLV
+405 VLLSLGFLV
-414 SVMGI
+414 SVMGM
-419 AAWQHTRKVL
+419 AAWRHTRKVL

>member
-1 MHPASPPPDRNG
+1 MHPASPPPDRSG

-26 WTGQLLAQVADKVFY
+26 WTGQLLAQVADKIFY
-41 VLLIILLKTGDYRP
+41 VLLIILLKTGDYLP
-55 WPVSWQHSENSM
+55 WPVSWQHSGNSM
-67 LSAVMIAYTL
+67 LSAVMIAYTV
-77 PAIFFGSAAGIF
+77 PAIVFGSVAGIV

-96 QMLIGCNVI
+96 QMLIACNVI
-105 RALLIVALPF
+105 RAGLIVALPF
-115 LSKSFV
+115 LPKAFV
-121 VLLGI
+121 VLLTM
-126 TFLVSTVTQFFAPA
+126 TFLISTVTQFFAPA
-140 EAAAIPLVVGREGL
+140 EAAAVPLVVGREGL

-170 VGMTIGE
+170 IGMTIGE
-177 PMLSLM
+177 PLFS
-183 RYRWGEGS
+183 WVKHSFGSAS
-191 QEFLLGGLYLVSAIL
+191 QEFLLGGLYLISAGL
-206 IYAMRVK
+206 IYAMQIK
-213 EIHPGGS
+213 EGHAGS
-220 AGNTHPWQ
+220 SGKNVHPWQ
-228 DLKEGLRYLKYNK
+228 DLKEGLRYVKHNQ

-260 QVLAIGLSGKI
+260 QVLAIALSGKI

-283 AAGVGMVLGAAFL
+283 AAGVGMVFGAAFL
-296 GHWGD
+296 GHWGG
-301 RVYNKPLP
+301 RFHHKPLP

-325 TRQLWVGLGLSS
+325 TRQLWVGFGLSA

-392 SKAVGSDDLGLRV
+392 SKAVRSDDLGLRI
-405 VLMSLGFLV
+405 VLLSLGFLV
-414 SVMGI
+414 SVMGM
-419 AAWQHTRKVL
+419 AAWKHTRKVL
-429 QDVV
+429 QDVL

>member
-1 MHPASPPPDRNG
+1 MHPASPPPDRSG

-26 WTGQLLAQVADKVFY
+26 WTGQLLAQVADKIFY
-41 VLLIILLKTGDYRP
+41 VLLIILLKTGGYTP
-55 WPVSWQHSENSM
+55 GQNTEHSM

-77 PAIFFGSAAGIF
+77 PAIVFGSAAGIV

-96 QMLIGCNVI
+96 QMLIACNVI

-115 LSKSFV
+115 LPKAFL
-121 VLLGI
+121 VLLTI

-140 EAAAIPLVVGREGL
+140 EAAAVPLAVGREGL

-177 PMLSLM
+177 PLFS
-183 RYRWGEGS
+183 WVKHSFGAAS
-191 QEFLLGGLYLVSAIL
+191 QEFLLGGLYLISAGL
-206 IYAMRVK
+206 IYAMQIK
-213 EIHPGGS
+213 EAHPGSSGK
-220 AGNTHPWQ
+220 NVHPWQ
-228 DLKEGLRYLKYNK
+228 DLKEGLRYVKHNH

-260 QVLAIGLSGKI
+260 QVLAIALSGKI

-283 AAGVGMVLGAAFL
+283 AAGVGMVFGAAFL
-296 GHWGD
+296 GHWGASFHQ
-301 RVYNKPLP
+301 KPLP

-325 TRQLWVGLGLSS
+325 VRHLWVGFGLSA

-379 LPLAITGPLTDAV
+379 LPLALTGPLTDAV
-392 SKAVGSDDLGLRV
+392 SKAVGSDDLGLRI
-405 VLMSLGFLV
+405 VLLSLGFLV
-414 SVMGI
+414 SLMGM
-419 AAWQHTRKVL
+419 AAWRHTRKVL
-429 QDVV
+429 RDVV

>member
-1 MHPASPPPDRNG
+1 MHPASPPPDRSG

-26 WTGQLLAQVADKVFY
+26 WTGQLLAQVADKIFY
-41 VLLIILLKTGDYRP
+41 VLLIILLKTGGYTP
-55 WPVSWQHSENSM
+55 GQNTEHSM

-77 PAIFFGSAAGIF
+77 PAIVFGSAAGIV

-96 QMLIGCNVI
+96 QMLIACNVI
-105 RALLIVALPF
+105 RAVLIVALPF
-115 LSKSFV
+115 LPKAFV
-121 VLLGI
+121 VLLTM

-140 EAAAIPLVVGREGL
+140 EAAAIPLAVGREGL

-177 PMLSLM
+177 PLFS
-183 RYRWGEGS
+183 WVKHSFGAAS
-191 QEFLLGGLYLVSAIL
+191 QEFLLGGLYLISAGL
-206 IYAMRVK
+206 IYTMRIK
-213 EIHPGGS
+213 EAHPGSSGK
-220 AGNTHPWQ
+220 NVHPWQ
-228 DLKEGLRYLKYNK
+228 DLKEGLRYLKHNH

-260 QVLAIGLSGKI
+260 QVLAIALSGKI

-283 AAGVGMVLGAAFL
+283 AAGVGMVFGAAFL

-301 RVYNKPLP
+301 RFHHKPLP

-325 TRQLWVGLGLSS
+325 VRQLWVGFGLSAV
-337 LFGFGASLI
+337 FGFGASLI

-379 LPLAITGPLTDAV
+379 LPLALTGPLTDAV
-392 SKAVGSDDLGLRV
+392 SKAVGSDDLGLRI
-405 VLMSLGFLV
+405 VLLSLGFLV
-414 SVMGI
+414 SVMGM
-419 AAWQHTRKVL
+419 AAWRHTRKVL

>member
-41 VLLIILLKTGDYRP
+41 VLLIILLKTGGYTLGNN
-55 WPVSWQHSENSM
+55 SENSM

-77 PAIFFGSAAGIF
+77 PAIFFGSVAGIV
-89 VDRFSKK
+89 VDRFAKK

-105 RALLIVALPF
+105 RALLIVAMPF
-115 LSKSFV
+115 LPKTFA
-121 VLLGI
+121 VLLVI

-140 EAAAIPLVVGREGL
+140 EAAAIPLAVGREGL

-177 PMLSLM
+177 PLFS
-183 RYRWGEGS
+183 WIKHQFGGSS
-191 QEFLLGGLYLVSAIL
+191 QEFLLGGLYALSAGL
-206 IYAMRVK
+206 IYAMRIV
-213 EIHPGGS
+213 ETRGGS
-220 AGNTHPWQ
+220 SGKNVHPWQ
-228 DLKEGLRYLKYNK
+228 DFKEGLRYLKYNK

-283 AAGVGMVLGAAFL
+283 AAGIGMVFGAGFL

-301 RVYNKPLP
+301 RAYKKPLP

-325 TRQLWVGLGLSS
+325 TRQLWLGFGLSA

-419 AAWQHTRKVL
+419 AAWHYTRKVI

>member
-1 MHPASPPPDRNG
+1 MHPASPPPDRSG

-26 WTGQLLAQVADKVFY
+26 WTGQLLAQVADKIFY
-41 VLLIILLKTGDYRP
+41 VLLIILLKTGGYTP
-55 WPVSWQHSENSM
+55 GQNTEHSM

-77 PAIFFGSAAGIF
+77 PAIVFGSAAGIV

-96 QMLIGCNVI
+96 QMLIACNVI

-115 LSKSFV
+115 LPKAFV
-121 VLLGI
+121 VLLTM

-140 EAAAIPLVVGREGL
+140 EAAAIPLAVGREGL

-177 PMLSLM
+177 PLFS
-183 RYRWGEGS
+183 WVKHSFGAAS
-191 QEFLLGGLYLVSAIL
+191 QEFLLGGLYLISAGL
-206 IYAMRVK
+206 IYTMRIK
-213 EIHPGGS
+213 EAHGGS
-220 AGNTHPWQ
+220 SGKNVHPWQ
-228 DLKEGLRYLKYNK
+228 DLKEGLRYLKHNH

-260 QVLAIGLSGKI
+260 QVLAIALSGKI

-283 AAGVGMVLGAAFL
+283 AAGVGMVFGAAFL
-296 GHWGD
+296 GHWGASFHQ
-301 RVYNKPLP
+301 KPLP

-325 TRQLWVGLGLSS
+325 VRQLWVGFGLSA

-379 LPLAITGPLTDAV
+379 LPLALTGPLTDAV
-392 SKAVGSDDLGLRV
+392 SKAVGSDDLGLRI
-405 VLMSLGFLV
+405 VLLSLGFLV
-414 SVMGI
+414 SVMGM
-419 AAWQHTRKVL
+419 AAWRHTRKVL

>member
-1 MHPASPPPDRNG
+1 MHPASPPPDRSG

-26 WTGQLLAQVADKVFY
+26 WTGQLLAQVADKIFY
-41 VLLIILLKTGDYRP
+41 VLLIILLKTGGYTP
-55 WPVSWQHSENSM
+55 GQNTEHSM

-77 PAIFFGSAAGIF
+77 PAIVFGSAAGIV

-96 QMLIGCNVI
+96 QMLIACNVI

-115 LSKSFV
+115 LPKAFV
-121 VLLGI
+121 VLLTM

-140 EAAAIPLVVGREGL
+140 EAAAIPLAVGREGL

-177 PMLSLM
+177 PLFS
-183 RYRWGEGS
+183 WVKHSFGAAS
-191 QEFLLGGLYLVSAIL
+191 QEFLLGGLYLISAGL
-206 IYAMRVK
+206 IYTMRIK
-213 EIHPGGS
+213 EAHAGS
-220 AGNTHPWQ
+220 SGKNVHPWQ
-228 DLKEGLRYLKYNK
+228 DLKEGLRYLKHNH

-260 QVLAIGLSGKI
+260 QVLAIALSGKI

-283 AAGVGMVLGAAFL
+283 AAGVGMVFGAAFL

-301 RVYNKPLP
+301 RFHQKPLP

-325 TRQLWVGLGLSS
+325 VRQLWVGFGLSAV
-337 LFGFGASLI
+337 FGFGASLI

-379 LPLAITGPLTDAV
+379 LPLALTGPLTDAV
-392 SKAVGSDDLGLRV
+392 SNAVGSDDLGLRI
-405 VLMSLGFLV
+405 VLLSLGFLV
-414 SVMGI
+414 SLMGM
-419 AAWQHTRKVL
+419 AAWRHTRKVL
-429 QDVV
+429 RDVV

>member
-1 MHPASPPPDRNG
+1 MHPASPPPDRSG

-26 WTGQLLAQVADKVFY
+26 WTGQLLAQVADKIFY

-77 PAIFFGSAAGIF
+77 PAIVFGSAAGIV

-105 RALLIVALPF
+105 RAVLIVALPF
-115 LSKSFV
+115 LPKAFV
-121 VLLGI
+121 VLLTM

-140 EAAAIPLVVGREGL
+140 EQAAIPLAVGREGL

-177 PMLSLM
+177 PLFS
-183 RYRWGEGS
+183 WVKHSFGSAS
-191 QEFLLGGLYLVSAIL
+191 QEFLLGGLYLISAGL
-206 IYAMRVK
+206 IYAMRIK
-213 EIHPGGS
+213 ETHVGS
-220 AGNTHPWQ
+220 SGKNVHPWQ
-228 DLKEGLRYLKYNK
+228 DLKEGLRYLKHNH

-260 QVLAIGLSGKI
+260 QVLAIALSGKI

-283 AAGVGMVLGAAFL
+283 AAGVGMVFGAAFL
-296 GHWGD
+296 GHWGG
-301 RVYNKPLP
+301 RFHHKPLP
-309 LIGFL
+309 LMGFL

-325 TRQLWVGLGLSS
+325 TRQLWLGFALSA

-379 LPLAITGPLTDAV
+379 LPLALTGPLTDAV
-392 SKAVGSDDLGLRV
+392 SKAVGSDDLGLRI
-405 VLMSLGFLV
+405 VLLSLGFLV
-414 SVMGI
+414 SVMGM
-419 AAWQHTRKVL
+419 AAWKHTRKVL
-429 QDVV
+429 QDAL